1 MSRATLP
8 AAPLLTTPAW
18 AALACTLALGPG
30 VLADSATSLSF
41 REDDRPAATSAGEPA
56 PASDAA
62 LNTPRGFTVQ
72 IEPKMWY
79 VAPSGDL
86 TLPAGPA
93 FADAGDSVR
102 LKTLDL
108 DAPRISPAGD
118 LAIVVDAWRFSL
130 SGASFSADRDRV
142 VVGRSFRLG
151 NVQAAPGSAVA
162 AQMDFTTA
170 EFTFGREFWSPDF
183 SESSLP
189 VRWRFSW
196 LAGARMYDTSFE
208 VRDLGSSARSSADE
222 FFLEPIVGARSD
234 LDLAEDFSIVLQV
247 SGGGFAWSERSS
259 FSFDIAAGFQWR
271 PLDWLGLQIGY
282 RQLAFTLSAEEDREE
297 FEYDGRLAGLFAGV
311 TLRF

>member
-30 VLADSATSLSF
+30 ALADSSTSLSF
-41 REDDRPAATSAGEPA
+41 REDDRSPA
-56 PASDAA
+56 PAVDA
-62 LNTPRGFTVQ
+62 PRGFTVQ
-72 IEPKMWY
+72 IEPKMWF

-86 TLPAGPA
+86 TLPAGAA

-108 DAPRISPAGD
+108 DSPRISPAGD
-118 LAIVVDAWRFSL
+118 LSILVEKWRFSL
-130 SGASFSADRDRV
+130 SGASYSADRDRV

-151 NVQAAPGSAVA
+151 NVQAAPGSALA

-183 SESSLP
+183 SESSVP

-271 PLDWLGLQIGY
+271 PVDWLGLQIGY